1 MSPQDEIIR
10 GERARQI
17 LEDPLV
23 VEALSGI
30 KSQLLEQWR
39 LSPVKDTELRE
50 RIWAIYNGMHVFIDA
65 FESHIATGKF
75 ALATEQQRG

>member
-1 MSPQDEIIR
+1 MTPEQEVMR

-23 VEALSGI
+23 VEAVTQI

-50 RIWAIYNGMHVFIDA
+50 RLWAIYTGMHVFLEA